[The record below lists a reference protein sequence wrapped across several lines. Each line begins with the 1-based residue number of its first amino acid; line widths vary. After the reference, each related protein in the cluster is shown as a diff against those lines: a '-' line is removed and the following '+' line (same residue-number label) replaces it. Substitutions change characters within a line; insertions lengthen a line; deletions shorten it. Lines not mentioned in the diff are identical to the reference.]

1 MANSDSESA
10 FGDLRAAWL
19 ESFVSTVDNKKRTAA
34 AEEMGVSE
42 DTVTKNIK
50 KLEEWLGGGPRRF
63 LLWPN
68 TYPPA
73 LTSGGESFLPDARK
87 LLELM
92 RKARELPIVAEEPVK
107 PTSTAHLRVPP
118 PVNLVRDGDGT
129 TTEADPDRPVPP
141 RSPMPGQSCSPDDE
155 VPSGKV
161 RDLPV

>member
-19 ESFVSTVDNKKRTAA
+19 EAFVSTVDNKKRTAA

-73 LTSGGESFLPDARK
+73 LTSEGESFLPEARK
-87 LLELM
+87 VLDLM
-92 RKARELPIVAEEPVK
+92 REARKPVAVTVSPVRQG
-107 PTSTAHLRVPP
+107 STAHIRVPP
-118 PVNLVRDGDGT
+118 PVDRVGEGAGAI
-129 TTEADPDRPVPP
+129 TEAGSERPVP
-141 RSPMPGQSCSPDDE
+141 RPMPSGGPDDE
-155 VPSGKV
+155 APC
-161 RDLPV
+161 